1 MVNYKGTALVTGA
14 SSGIGASFAGGM
26 DVVLVARSME
36 KLEALAVELAR
47 KYSIRVDAIRID
59 LSDPGGADRLFHETE
74 ARRIQVTML
83 INNAG
88 LAP

>member
-1 MVNYKGTALVTGA
+1 MVTGA